1 MFYIYIKRKKN
12 PCLTSGVPDSK
23 NPKNPSGSS
32 TSTILYREY
41 YNLEQ
46 QVRLYS
52 TSKSEPREIYDL
64 PLCENDVP
72 VLEYPGSP
80 RPGQWGCNCNY
91 NYTYLQDGTCT
102 ILLYSSA
109 TQHPTA
115 RPKKT
120 SKETPPPPKSM
131 EAPSKRKK
139 EKKKKKSQN
148 EFPGP
153 VLEGKWK
160 VSGVGAGW
168 DGWQMRW
175 DGVGMRGLRS
185 EANER

>member
-139 EKKKKKSQN
+139 KRKKKSKRIS
-148 EFPGP
+148 GTGSRRKM
-153 VLEGKWK
+153 EGLRCWCR
-160 VSGVGAGW
+160 VGWMADEMGWGW
-168 DGWQMRW
+168 DARIAK
-175 DGVGMRGLRS
+175 RS
-185 EANER
+185 E